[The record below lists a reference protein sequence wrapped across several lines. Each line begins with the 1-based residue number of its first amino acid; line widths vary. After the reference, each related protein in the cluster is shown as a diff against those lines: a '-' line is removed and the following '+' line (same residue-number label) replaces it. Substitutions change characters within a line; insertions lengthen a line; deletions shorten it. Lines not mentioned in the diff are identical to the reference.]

1 MPGAIAYGSGEQNRP
16 PEPRL
21 QRKIKETK
29 AIASEY
35 GLDLCHAPLLVTFDM
50 PLWGQVA
57 LDHETAAI
65 ARAPGAA
72 MAVLSADT
80 LPIARNLVRHAPYLH
95 AIAEG
100 GLVSGLTGGATLH
113 IYPPSRAE
121 MQAFSASLFA
131 EAAARSL
138 CLALSSCVSCGRQEV
153 SFETIAVGQPLRARE
168 LKHAIRDAGGS
179 AAYADE
185 GEHAIV
191 VAEAASE
198 LEALRKALSGPF
210 AERAVRVTRLPS
222 GRFRVEGEKRARPIE
237 PIELQGAAQGLAI
250 ACDRFVEVRGPATFG
265 FTTERVAKG
274 EFSPERASH
283 ALAQE
288 LFNAPDTVVTHLG
301 LAPFTQEGSLFFAYE
316 GSETVWDAAN
326 KGVACI
332 QVHDISEYCRI
343 LAAIRRGE

>member
-1 MPGAIAYGSGEQNRP
+1 MTGAIAYGSGEENRP

-29 AIASEY
+29 AIASEN
-35 GLDLCHAPLLVTFDM
+35 GLDLRHAPLLVTFEM
-50 PLWGQVA
+50 PLWGQVM

-65 ARAPGAA
+65 ARAPGVS
-72 MAVLSADT
+72 MAVLSPDT
-80 LPIARNLVRHAPYLH
+80 LPTARESVRHAPYLH
-95 AIAEG
+95 VIAEG

-121 MQAFSASLFA
+121 MEAFAVALFA
-131 EAAARSL
+131 GAAARTL
-138 CLALSSCVSCGRQEV
+138 CLSLSACVSCGRQEV
-153 SFETIAVGQPLRARE
+153 TFESPGPGEPVRGRE
-168 LKHAIRDAGGS
+168 LMHGIRDAGG
-179 AAYADE
+179 AATYADE

-191 VAEAASE
+191 LAEAPSE
-198 LEALRKALSGPF
+198 LEALRRVLAGPF
-210 AERAVRVTRLPS
+210 ADRAVRLLRLPS
-222 GRFRVEGEKRARPIE
+222 GRFRIEGERRARPIE
-237 PIELQGAAQGLAI
+237 PHELQGLAQGFAI
-250 ACDRFVEVRGPATFG
+250 SCDRFVEMRGPTTFG

-274 EFSPERASH
+274 EFRPERAAH

-288 LFNAPDTVVTHLG
+288 MFNAPDAVVTHLG

-326 KGVACI
+326 KGAACI
-332 QVHDISEYCRI
+332 QVRDIAEYCRI